1 MEAKQKY
8 IDGDVDY
15 TTMDL
20 RRTIHRLSANC
31 YFIKDI
37 ITVIYGMKLR
47 SSSSKHKEDN
57 TNQDIQNQVMEQDLN
72 YLGE

>member
-1 MEAKQKY
+1 
-8 IDGDVDY
+8 
-15 TTMDL
+15 MDL

-57 TNQDIQNQVMEQDLN
+57 TNQDIQNQVME
-72 YLGE
+72 